1 MNASLDTAD
10 CSTHLKIVAT
20 ALIAG
25 VVVIWVALAAR
36 VNNPSSDEVMRANP
50 QAISTAT
57 LNRTVVR

>member
-25 VVVIWVALAAR
+25 LVVIWIGLAAR
-36 VNNPSSDEVMRANP
+36 IDNPISDQVMRANP

-57 LNRTVVR
+57 LDRTVVR